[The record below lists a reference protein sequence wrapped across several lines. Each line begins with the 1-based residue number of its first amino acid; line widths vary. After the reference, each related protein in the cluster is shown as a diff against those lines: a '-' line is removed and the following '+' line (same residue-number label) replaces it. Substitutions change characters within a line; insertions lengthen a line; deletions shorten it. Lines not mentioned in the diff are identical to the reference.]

1 MKHTKTLAMLLSLA
15 WTIGFTACDSDN
27 DLREPLSQPTV
38 TQGVGNYQSLSFS
51 WEKVDNS
58 VQYGYRLID
67 PNGRAVKSG
76 VTQKTSVYIS
86 GLQPS
91 TTYTLQVWAFA
102 GMDSDFS
109 TPPAITLTATT
120 ADLEKLA
127 TPEVTASSENGVTFR
142 WDAVPNALEYS
153 YTVTD
158 SAGAVVISGTTVDTY
173 VQLIGYPDGDYTISV
188 AALGHDGYS
197 QSETGT
203 TTGTILVYEIYR
215 VKGTYHSAALD
226 SSWTA
231 TMVAYSDNSYSILA
245 FYGVE
250 GYNLDF
256 SVNTSDKDNMFTIT
270 NGEYV
275 NDTAVGYV
283 TWQVPTGLSDP
294 AMLIAYPWSN
304 YCYFEGDAKR
314 GAVNIGCYYG
324 ANYANWDYDTFTW
337 NDMMSDITGTFKN
350 HFVGGTSLFSN
361 DWSWE
366 EIDADN
372 WTATI
377 KEVDDDIVEIDGIL
391 LTDNPVYGIVDFE
404 SGTITIEPQEDY
416 YTYYTFASGN
426 APEESVVATI
436 NTDGSITIPNFG
448 VWYYFD
454 GDGWY
459 YYAIGTST
467 LTK

>member
-1 MKHTKTLAMLLSLA
+1 MLLSLA
-15 WTIGFTACDSDN
+15 CTIGFTACDSDN
-27 DLREPLSQPTV
+27 DLRVPLSQPAV
-38 TQGVGNYQSLSFS
+38 TQGNGNYQSLSFS
-51 WEKVDNS
+51 WEKVDNA
-58 VQYGYRLID
+58 VQYGYRLVD
-67 PNGRAVKSG
+67 PNGRAVKSD

-109 TPPAITLTATT
+109 TPPAITLTSTT

-127 TPEVTASSENGVTFR
+127 TPAVTASSENGVTFR

-158 SAGAVVISGTTVDTY
+158 SDGALVISGTTVEIY
-173 VQLIGYPDGDYTISV
+173 MQLSGYPDGEYTISV
-188 AALGHDGYS
+188 TALGHDGYS
-197 QSETGT
+197 QSDAGT
-203 TTGTILVYEIYR
+203 TTGIILVYEIYR

-231 TMVAYSDNSYSILA
+231 TMVAYSDNSFSILS

-256 SVNTSDKDNMFTIT
+256 AVNTSSSADKFSFR

-275 NDTAVGYV
+275 YDADAGYK
-283 TWQVPTGLSDP
+283 TWQVPTGLSNP
-294 AMLIAYPWSN
+294 SMLIAYPWDN
-304 YCYFEGDAKR
+304 WCYFEGDAKS
-314 GAVNIGCYYG
+314 GSVNIGCYYG
-324 ANYANWDYDTFTW
+324 ANYANWDYDAFTW
-337 NDMMSDITGTFKN
+337 NDMMSVITGTFKN

-361 DWSWE
+361 DWTWE
-366 EIDADN
+366 EIDVDN

-377 KEVDDDIVEIDGIL
+377 KKVDDEYVEIDGIF
-391 LTDNPVYGIVDFE
+391 LTDNPVYGLVDFE
-404 SGTITIEPQEDY
+404 VGTITIEPQEDY
-416 YTYYTFASGN
+416 YTYYTFASANG
-426 APEESVVATI
+426 PTESVVATI

-448 VWYYFD
+448 VWYYFE
-454 GDGWY
+454 GDAWY
-459 YYAIGTST
+459 YYARGTST